1 MMLPANAMLG
11 LAAAALWGMG
21 DFSGGM
27 GVKSA
32 PAGANPIGAALR
44 VVLFAHVASLVVLL
58 GIGFA
63 GGTPLPHGGTL
74 GWGLLAGLF
83 GGASLAA
90 FYIALSRGAMGASA
104 AMSGLL
110 AAAIPAVV
118 AIALEGWPAP
128 HRLAGFL
135 VAGVAIWLIAAGPA
149 ARETISTIL
158 LATGAGIGF
167 GVYFVALKF
176 AGSGTGPIWAMA
188 LARIGSIATCL
199 ALLAGFWL
207 AGRGTGPVAV
217 SRRMLWWILSTAL
230 LDTGGNLLYIA
241 ATEAGRLDVAAVLA
255 SLYPASTILLAAALL
270 RERPTGRQ
278 IGGMLVAAAAVVLIT
293 L

>member
-1 MMLPANAMLG
+1 MMLPVNAVLG

-32 PAGANPIGAALR
+32 PAGSDPIGAALR

-63 GGTPLPHGGTL
+63 GETPLPQGATP
-74 GWGLLAGLF
+74 GWGLLAGFL

-104 AMSGLL
+104 AVSGLL
-110 AAAIPAVV
+110 SAAIPSVV
-118 AIALEGWPAP
+118 AVALEGWPAP

-135 VAGVAIWLIAAGPA
+135 IAGVAIWLIAAGPA
-149 ARETISTIL
+149 AREALSTIL
-158 LATGAGIGF
+158 LAVGAGTGF
-167 GVYFVALKF
+167 GFYFVALKF
-176 AGSGTGPIWAMA
+176 AGTGTGPIWSMA
-188 LARIGSIATCL
+188 LARVGSVAVCL
-199 ALLAGFWL
+199 VLLAGFRV
-207 AGRGTGPVAV
+207 AGRPTGPVAI
-217 SRRMLWWILSTAL
+217 SRKMLLWILSTAL

-270 RERPTGRQ
+270 RERPTRRQ
-278 IGGMLVAAAAVVLIT
+278 LGGMAVAAAAVVLIT
-293 L
+293 V